1 MSDEEINL
9 QTMSDDEIYE
19 LMKEDLYDGYAEE
32 VVEEVNVMLERGH
45 EP

>member
-1 MSDEEINL
+1 MSDEEIDL

-32 VVEEVNVMLERGH
+32 VVEDCLLYTSDAADE
-45 EP
+45 

>member
-1 MSDEEINL
+1 MSDDEIDL

-32 VVEEVNVMLERGH
+32 IETEV
-45 EP
+45 